1 VSRVCHY
8 TLMKHKKHC
17 ESSGGAYKRP
27 DLRCSFRGL
36 GCNKRRGS
44 REFPG
49 DGLGLA
55 LANCPSRRRP
65 DGCRRLLLAADPEGR
80 GTQPWPGPWNGGTG
94 PEGCMAVAAP
104 SLEHL
109 NSGRREGDGGSH
121 GLAATSTPIKWISQT

>member
-1 VSRVCHY
+1 
-8 TLMKHKKHC
+8 MKLKKHC

-36 GCNKRRGS
+36 GPNKRRGGGGGAGN
-44 REFPG
+44 FPATASASHSSIV
-49 DGLGLA
+49 L
-55 LANCPSRRRP
+55 P
-65 DGCRRLLLAADPEGR
+65 DGCRRLLLVADPDGR
-80 GTQPWPGPWNGGTG
+80 GMQPWPGPWNGGTG

-109 NSGRREGDGGSH
+109 DIGRREGDGGSH